1 MNKRN
6 LKKKKRTRAKK
17 TGGMAQVVGSG
28 FKHEI
33 LNQTPLLPKNEKN

>member
-33 LNQTPLLPKNEKN
+33 LNSNPITTKK